1 MKSPFFTFLFGLISL
16 STFSQNDGDRILGRW
31 LNEQK
36 NAEIEIYKQD
46 GKYYG
51 KVLKI
56 TELEKMEMERL
67 EDAEKEEKIKRIQGK
82 IILKNLVYKKNKWV
96 NGTII
101 APKKNQEAD
110 CVMSISSDYNT
121 LNINITKGW
130 FSKTI
135 NWIRVSK

>member
-1 MKSPFFTFLFGLISL
+1 MKSLFFTILFGLVGL

-51 KVLKI
+51 KVLNI
-56 TELEKMEMERL
+56 TELEKMEMDRL
-67 EDAEKEEKIKRIQGK
+67 TDAEKQEKIKSIQGK
-82 IILKNLVYKKNKWV
+82 VILKNLVYKKDKWV
-96 NGTII
+96 DGTII
-101 APKKNQEAD
+101 APKKNQELN
-110 CVMSISSDYNT
+110 CSISITSDKNT
-121 LNINITKGW
+121 LNIEITKGW

-135 NWIRVSK
+135 NWTRVSK